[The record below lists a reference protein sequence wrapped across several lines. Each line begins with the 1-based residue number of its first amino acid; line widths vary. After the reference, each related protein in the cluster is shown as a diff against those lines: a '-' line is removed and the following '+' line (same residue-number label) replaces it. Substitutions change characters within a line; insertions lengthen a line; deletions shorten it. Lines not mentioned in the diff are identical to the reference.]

1 MTTTAATAEA
11 KRQAERVAAEIA
23 QECPWPTKY
32 PQLVDLLAYAYARGQ
47 RDEAVRVLA
56 HMEDRDDAA

>member
-1 MTTTAATAEA
+1 MTRSAATAEA
-11 KRQAERVAAEIA
+11 MRQAERVAAEIA

-47 RDEAVRVLA
+47 RDEAARVLA
-56 HMEDRDDAA
+56 RMDGGGEAA